1 MLRSVDEATQLIK
14 SKALELGFSD
24 VGISSAQELVAD
36 SEHFQQWLSNGYQ
49 ASMSYMERNAEKR
62 VNASLLVEGAQSVIS
77 LLVNYYP
84 SVKQNPSAPIVAK
97 YAYGN
102 DYHDVIKPKLQLLY
116 DYIKSEIYPDLDGRL
131 FTDSAP
137 ILERAYAVQ
146 GGLGWIGKNSNLIH
160 KRLGSFCF
168 IAELVIN
175 IPLKYDVAIKDA
187 CGGCTRCIDAC
198 PTKAIVAD
206 RVVDSNRCIS
216 FLTIENKGEIDS
228 QFDGQFQNR
237 LFGCDICQ
245 DVCPWN
251 WKARATTFEG
261 LEPNLSILSS
271 PAEWWANITL
281 DTFSLSFK
289 GSSIK
294 RAKFSGL
301 VRNLNFLKDKSI

>member
-14 SKALELGFSD
+14 AKALEIGFSD
-24 VGISSAQELVAD
+24 VGISPAQALSAD
-36 SEHFQQWLSNGYQ
+36 SERFQTWLSNGYQ
-49 ASMSYMERNAEKR
+49 ASMSYMERNTEKR
-62 VNASLLVEGAQSVIS
+62 VNASVLVDGSQSVIS

-84 SVKQNPSAPIVAK
+84 SVKQNPSAPVIAK

-102 DYHDVIKPKLQLLY
+102 DYHDVIKPKLQLLF
-116 DYIKSEIYPDLDGRL
+116 DYIKAEIDPDLDGRL

-168 IAELVIN
+168 IAELVVN
-175 IPLKYDVAIKDA
+175 IPLKYDSPINDA

-198 PTKAIVAD
+198 PTNAILGG
-206 RVVDSNRCIS
+206 RTIDSNCCIS
-216 FLTIENKGEIDS
+216 FLTIENKGDIDS
-228 QFDGQFQNR
+228 KFDGQFQNR
-237 LFGCDICQ
+237 VFGCDICQ

-251 WKARATTFEG
+251 WKARPTTFDG
-261 LEPNLSILSS
+261 LEPKESILISS
-271 PAEWWANITL
+271 TEWWKNLTP
-281 DTFSLSFK
+281 DTFNISLK
-289 GSSIK
+289 GSPIK

-301 VRNLNFLKDKSI
+301 ERNLKFLGF